1 MKRIL
6 FIILSVF
13 LFLPEAFSEP
23 PVKPGWK
30 AGSARVRITPQQ
42 SMWMAGYASRTQPA
56 QGKLHDLWA
65 KALFL
70 EDAAG
75 NTVVLV
81 TSDIIYFPKPVSDKI
96 RDELGK
102 RLGLSRAQ
110 IILNSSHTHSGPEI
124 TGNELRYSYSK
135 YVDTLHQTNGLY
147 NRLSVEYSER
157 LAAQVVD
164 LVLKARRNLRPSRL
178 YAMNGV
184 VRFQVNRRSNKE
196 SGLAHTASLE
206 GPVDYAVPVLKV
218 ENKRGKPEAIVFG
231 YACHATVL
239 NGLEWS
245 GDYPGFAQLELE
257 KMYKGANA
265 MFFQGAGADQN
276 PLPRRS
282 VTLAR
287 QYGKELAAAVERV
300 LGEEMQS
307 LTPSL
312 ETTYSEISL
321 TFEKSDSTAE
331 ERLKTVVDSPGQ
343 PAYLK
348 RNARYVLEKLEAGE
362 QLNLT
367 SYPYPVQVWKLGEQ
381 LMVALG
387 GELVSGYSIALKR
400 IYGEDTFVMG
410 YCNDVCGY
418 IPTAE
423 ILQEGGYEGSNP
435 PVFPLLWSSDI
446 EETILKE
453 VQRLVSETGYPRVEN
468 RR

>member
-1 MKRIL
+1 MKRFLL
-6 FIILSVF
+6 FVLSVF
-13 LFLPEAFSEP
+13 LFFTEGYTEP
-23 PVKPGWK
+23 PGNTGWK

-75 NTVVLV
+75 NSVVLV

-135 YVDTLHQTNGLY
+135 YVDTLQQTNGLY
-147 NRLSVEYSER
+147 NRLSTEYSER
-157 LAAQVVD
+157 LVSQVVD
-164 LVLKARRNLRPSRL
+164 LVVKARRNLRPARL
-178 YAMNGV
+178 YSRNGV

-196 SGLAHTASLE
+196 SGLAHTTSLE

-218 ENKRGKPEAIVFG
+218 ENKRGKPETIVFG

-245 GDYPGFAQLELE
+245 GDYPGFAQAELE
-257 KMYKGANA
+257 RMYKGVTA

-282 VTLAR
+282 VPLAR

-300 LGEEMQS
+300 LSEEMQS
-307 LTPSL
+307 LSPGL
-312 ETTYSEISL
+312 ETAYSEISL
-321 TFEKSDSTAE
+321 AFEKSDSTAD
-331 ERLKTVVDSPGQ
+331 ERLKAVVNSSGQ

-348 RNARYVLEKLEAGE
+348 RNARYVLEKLETGE

-381 LMVALG
+381 LIVALG
-387 GELVSGYSIALKR
+387 GELVSGYSIALKK
-400 IYGEDTFVMG
+400 IYGEETFVMG

-423 ILQEGGYEGSNP
+423 ILEEGGYEGSNP
-435 PVFPLLWSSDI
+435 PVFPLFWSSGI
-446 EETILKE
+446 EENILKE
-453 VQRLVSETGYPRVEN
+453 VQRLVSETSSSSVEN